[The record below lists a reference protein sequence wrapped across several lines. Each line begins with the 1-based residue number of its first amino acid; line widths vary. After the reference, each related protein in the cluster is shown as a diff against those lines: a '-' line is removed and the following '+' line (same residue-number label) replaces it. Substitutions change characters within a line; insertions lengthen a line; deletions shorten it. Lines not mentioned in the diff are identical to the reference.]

1 MKRITKIF
9 LLTIMLLVCGVAVGS
24 IKPAAAAAEDD
35 AVSKAKSYTK
45 YMGFSRDG
53 LVDQLEFDGFSH
65 EDAEYGADNCG
76 ADWNKMA
83 VKKAE
88 SYTGFMGFS
97 RDGLVDQL
105 EFDQFTK
112 EEAEYGA
119 DNCGADWN
127 EMAVTKAKSY
137 LSFMDFTEDRLSNQ
151 LKFDGFTDE
160 QIAYAIDVIYGSSNA
175 ESPAN
180 TPTAIPTNTPTSV
193 QDDSLTES
201 SSSEDTSA
209 SISAASSTEASEN
222 TTAASEFTN
231 VRTDEPTATP
241 VPVADTNEVS
251 DQMIDVMAENIE
263 NIFVIRGLEEPFNNP
278 MPSQYSDVG
287 DATVVDI
294 NNQEG
299 SRNISLYANADNVHD
314 YSSVA
319 KLNAGNL
326 QNFYFEMEVR
336 VNDVYPAGSGGCFI
350 GYTNQTTSAVQEE
363 DIKTI
368 GLLVDGSGAEF
379 YVKGNEADSGEHI
392 QLERSSGRSN
402 TLVLIRFTG
411 QTFAYVNGNYAGQ
424 YHDDLSGPFQL
435 VYGSTAFSDGDN
447 ALCSFDN
454 LIIRK
459 VTN

>member
-1 MKRITKIF
+1 MIKIF
-9 LLTIMLLVCGVAVGS
+9 LLAIMLLLCGMVDGGS
-24 IKPAAAAAEDD
+24 PFAIGRAAAKDD

-137 LSFMDFTEDRLSNQ
+137 LSFMDFTEERLIDQ
-151 LKFDGFTDE
+151 LEFDGFTDE
-160 QIAYAIDVIYGSSNA
+160 QIAYAIDVIYGASSA

-180 TPTAIPTNTPTSV
+180 TPTDSPTALPTDMPTSEPTDV
-193 QDDSLTES
+193 P
-201 SSSEDTSA
+201 
-209 SISAASSTEASEN
+209 
-222 TTAASEFTN
+222 
-231 VRTDEPTATP
+231 TDEPAETP
-241 VPVADTNEVS
+241 EPVADTNVVS

-287 DATVVDI
+287 AATVVDI
-294 NNQEG
+294 SNQDG
-299 SRNISLYANADNVHD
+299 MRNISLYANADNVHD

-326 QNFYFEMEVR
+326 QNFYYEMEVK
-336 VNDVYPAGSGGCFI
+336 VNDVYPAETGGCFI
-350 GYTNQTTSAVQEE
+350 GYTNQTTSAVQTE
-363 DIKTI
+363 DVKTI
-368 GLLVDGSGAEF
+368 SLLVDGDNAEF

-411 QTFAYVNGNYAGQ
+411 QTFAYVNGYYAGQ
-424 YHDDLSGPFQL
+424 FHDDLSGPFQL
-435 VYGSTAFSDGDN
+435 VYGSTVFSDGDN